1 MSLSAAFMLAALLT
15 AAVVIDLRT
24 RRIPNRLV
32 LLGAGAAALLH
43 LIGAVS
49 PTLSSAW
56 EAVVHGMAGMVVG
69 ALWLLPGHLLGRT
82 GGGDVKLLAVAGAF
96 LGPAGA
102 AMAGL
107 YAMALGGPWLLW
119 WLWRTRRRGTKE
131 ATRPR
136 HAPYAPAIAA
146 GCTLSMLQSF
156 NWA

>member
-1 MSLSAAFMLAALLT
+1 MVSCAAMVLAALLT
-15 AAVVIDLRT
+15 AAVVTDLRM
-24 RRIPNRLV
+24 RRIPNPLL
-32 LLGAGAAALLH
+32 LLGIGAAALLH
-43 LIGAVS
+43 LIGSVS
-49 PTLSSAW
+49 PALSTARD
-56 EAVVHGMAGMVVG
+56 AVVHALAGMAVG
-69 ALWLLPGHLLGRT
+69 ALWLLPGYLLGRT

-119 WLWRTRRRGTKE
+119 WLWKMRRHGTKG

-136 HAPYAPAIAA
+136 RAPYAPAIAA

>member
-1 MSLSAAFMLAALLT
+1 VALFAVSVLVLLLT
-15 AAVVIDLRT
+15 AAVVTDLRM
-24 RRIPNRLV
+24 RRIPNRLL

-43 LIGAVS
+43 LVGAVS
-49 PTLSSAW
+49 PALSTAR
-56 EAVVHGMAGMVVG
+56 EAVVHALVGMAIG
-69 ALWLLPGHLLGRT
+69 ALWLLPGHLLGRL
-82 GGGDVKLLAVAGAF
+82 GGGDVKLLAVAGAL

-119 WLWRTRRRGTKE
+119 WLWRMRRHSTKG
-131 ATRPR
+131 AARPR
-136 HAPYAPAIAA
+136 RAPYAPAIAA

>member
-1 MSLSAAFMLAALLT
+1 MSLSAAFMLAALLA

-43 LIGAVS
+43 LIGSVS
-49 PTLSSAW
+49 PALSTARD
-56 EAVVHGMAGMVVG
+56 AVVHALAGMAVG
-69 ALWLLPGHLLGRT
+69 ALWLLPGYLLGRT

-119 WLWRTRRRGTKE
+119 WLWKMRRQGSQG

-136 HAPYAPAIAA
+136 RAPYAPAIAA

-156 NWA
+156 RWA